1 MINKDGLRK
10 MLRDLRVL
18 DFLKS
23 TLEIYINENASCLFI
38 EKWNTKDG
46 EIEEI
51 HIDIPD
57 YIKDDLYEWV
67 VDDEI

>member
-23 TLEIYINENASCLFI
+23 KLDIHINEDGSLHFVN
-38 EKWNTKDG
+38 WNNQDG
-46 EIEEI
+46 DCDELCIY
-51 HIDIPD
+51 DIPD

>member
-18 DFLKS
+18 DFLKQNLNIS
-23 TLEIYINENASCLFI
+23 IDDAKTLYIETFSNEYCEYQTI
-38 EKWNTKDG
+38 EL
-46 EIEEI
+46 
-51 HIDIPD
+51 DIPD

-67 VDDEI
+67 MDDEI

>member
-23 TLEIYINENASCLFI
+23 TLDIYIDENGSLRFENWHNQDGDCDELEIYN
-38 EKWNTKDG
+38 
-46 EIEEI
+46 
-51 HIDIPD
+51 IPD

-67 VDDEI
+67 ADDEI